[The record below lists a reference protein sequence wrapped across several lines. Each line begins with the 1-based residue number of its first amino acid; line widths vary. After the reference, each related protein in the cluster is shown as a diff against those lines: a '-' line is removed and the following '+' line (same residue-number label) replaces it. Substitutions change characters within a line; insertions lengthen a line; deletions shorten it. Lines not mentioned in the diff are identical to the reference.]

1 MIQNI
6 GYQLLIL
13 GQIVRAGF
21 IRLPTLGTGSSKAEP
36 MYRRTPLQ
44 AKVDPSWSRVLP
56 SRVATFLGN
65 SIRKFADESTLSGLE
80 IFLHGPVHQDG
91 VGFYL

>member
-1 MIQNI
+1 MISNI

-36 MYRRTPLQ
+36 ICRRMYWRLESVASLPEVPYVPMKFDDSLPVIPPL
-44 AKVDPSWSRVLP
+44 SHL
-56 SRVATFLGN
+56 
-65 SIRKFADESTLSGLE
+65 
-80 IFLHGPVHQDG
+80 
-91 VGFYL
+91 